1 MKIKRF
7 LAPDIRQALQQV
19 KETLGADAVILSN
32 RRTEQ
37 GVEIIATC
45 DFDLETVAAKPP
57 SRSSHSAESNQRFA
71 GMPELEP
78 PKPASPRP
86 AFSARGYR
94 AVAEFTGAQAK
105 PKASERLVGMLHRAS
120 GLGAQAK
127 PKASERPVAAG
138 EAEQR
143 QAPDALASLRYELQE
158 MRRLLDRHLSRESA
172 NSPTRIDLLRAL
184 QELGFSAKLAL
195 ELAKQVDAREEFSS
209 AWSKVQRMLTER
221 VVSCE
226 PQLEHGRIAALVG
239 PTGVGKT
246 TTIAKL
252 AARFRLE
259 HGPRQVA
266 LVTTDNYRIAAY
278 EQLATY
284 ARILGVPI
292 RVAASF
298 EELRAALQSFK
309 DRRLILI
316 DTAGMSPRDR
326 RLAEQLA
333 LLRTGEVPISTY
345 LVLAAGAQ
353 LACLTEAIEAF
364 SSCHLKAV
372 ILTKLDEAGSLGAA
386 LSALIQAGLPAA
398 FVTDGQQV
406 PEDLHAVRTEA
417 LVQRCFEQ
425 VPPLYPPT
433 EARLELEDWAA
444 HV

>member
-32 RRTEQ
+32 RKTEQ

-57 SRSSHSAESNQRFA
+57 PKSSPAR
-71 GMPELEP
+71 PEP
-78 PKPASPRP
+78 PESLKPTSPKP

-94 AVAEFTGAQAK
+94 AVAEFTGAQARQ
-105 PKASERLVGMLHRAS
+105 ASE
-120 GLGAQAK
+120 K
-127 PKASERPVAAG
+127 PTA
-138 EAEQR
+138 EAER

-158 MRRLLDRHLSRESA
+158 MRRLLDRHLTREPA
-172 NSPTRIDLLRAL
+172 NSLALELLRTL
-184 QELGFSAKLAL
+184 QELGFSAKLAS
-195 ELAKQVDAREEFSS
+195 ELAKQVDAREDFPS
-209 AWSKVQRMLTER
+209 ALFKVRKRLSER

-226 PQLEHGRIAALVG
+226 PQLENGGIAALVG

-292 RVAASF
+292 RAAANF
-298 EELRAALQSFK
+298 AELRAAVQSFK

-316 DTAGMSPRDR
+316 DTAGMSPKDL

-353 LACLTEAIEAF
+353 LSCLTEAIEAF
-364 SSCHLKAV
+364 SSCHPKAV

-406 PEDLHAVRTEA
+406 PEDLHTVRTEA
-417 LVQRCFEQ
+417 LIERCFEAL
-425 VPPLYPPT
+425 PLYSPT
-433 EARLELEDWAA
+433 ERFELEDWAA